1 MAEEALLTGP
11 LEPTNEPYAIAK
23 IAGIKLCQAYRRQYG
38 CDFISAMP
46 TNLYGPNDNFD
57 LESAHVLPALIRK
70 FHEAAQDGGDEVAD
84 LGHRLPAARVP
95 PRRRPGR
102 RLPVPDGTLRGRRAT
117 STSAPARTSRSASW
131 PRWCA
136 TWWHPEAELVFDTTK
151 PDGTPRK
158 LLDVSRLHELG
169 WRHRIGCGRASSDLR
184 LVGGARRNRPPRAHP
199 RRGRLGLAGPAA
211 RLRRKGVVRSV
222 LASGVG
228 PVDRLGV
235 VIVAFESP
243 RVALRCVD
251 SLRSDPSRVRRRIV
265 VVDNSRHRERALDR
279 RWLPPEVN
287 VVYRTDNPGYGA
299 GANLGVARLEG
310 RQENGFQGYVI
321 LNHDVEVLPGFLDAA
336 ATALASGAGCAAGP
350 IYLDDRD
357 GPLWYAGG
365 GWRRLTGT
373 VWHSRTATDAAR
385 NHEVG
390 FIPGTIFA
398 ISADAW
404 RDTGGFDARIFLYRG
419 DLGILPQL
427 RPTTLAHRLRSR
439 PCAHSQSHQNLHRF
453 ARERFSLLLRR
464 QMTRARLLSL
474 QNHTSHLSL
483 RGSPHT

>member
-1 MAEEALLTGP
+1 M
-11 LEPTNEPYAIAK
+11 
-23 IAGIKLCQAYRRQYG
+23 
-38 CDFISAMP
+38 
-46 TNLYGPNDNFD
+46 
-57 LESAHVLPALIRK
+57 
-70 FHEAAQDGGDEVAD
+70 
-84 LGHRLPAARVP
+84 
-95 PRRRPGR
+95 
-102 RLPVPDGTLRGRRAT
+102 
-117 STSAPARTSRSASW
+117 
-131 PRWCA
+131 
-136 TWWHPEAELVFDTTK
+136 
-151 PDGTPRK
+151 
-158 LLDVSRLHELG
+158 
-169 WRHRIGCGRASSDLR
+169 
-184 LVGGARRNRPPRAHP
+184 
-199 RRGRLGLAGPAA
+199 
-211 RLRRKGVVRSV
+211 VRSV

-404 RDTGGFDARIFLYRG
+404 RDTGGFDARIFLYHE
-419 DLGILPQL
+419 DLDLCL
-427 RPTTLAHRLRSR
+427 RLRRSGWR
-439 PCAHSQSHQNLHRF
+439 LAF
-453 ARERFSLLLRR
+453 APGMRAVHHMGTSTGSRERSAFYLEHMTKTRFLSHRSRTYRLYLAAVHTPYVLLRSLLLLLPGDRSR
-464 QMTRARLLSL
+464 SGRAAALWRGHRAALARLWE
-474 QNHTSHLSL
+474 
-483 RGSPHT
+483 